1 MPSSGN
7 QVPGFL
13 VIEGNIGAGKTSLV
27 KKIAADY
34 NLKEVYERFSDN
46 PFLPKFYQDS
56 ERYAFPLE
64 LSFLADRYNQIN
76 HELTSFSLFSNGV
89 IADYFFPKTL
99 IFARKTLSDD
109 EFELFSQLFHIIFKK
124 TPRPD
129 KIVFLWNPIEK
140 LLANISKRGREYEQ
154 QIRAEY
160 LKEIH
165 DSYID
170 FFNQNPIYEVQF
182 IDCTHLDFVNNEED
196 YRAVCH
202 QIFGKCPEP
211 NVSLLR

>member
-1 MPSSGN
+1 MEQPK
-7 QVPGFL
+7 FL

-27 KKIAADY
+27 KKLAADY
-34 NLKEVYERFSDN
+34 NFKDVYERFSDN
-46 PFLPKFYQDS
+46 PFLPKFYNDM

-64 LSFLADRYNQIN
+64 LSFLADRYNQIT
-76 HELTSFSLFSNGV
+76 HELSSYSLFSQGV

-129 KIVFLWNPIEK
+129 RLVFLWNPIEK
-140 LLANISKRGREYEQ
+140 LVKNISTRGREYEQ
-154 QIRAEY
+154 TIRPEY

-170 FFNQNPIYEVQF
+170 FFNQNPSYEVQF
-182 IDCTHLDFVNNEED
+182 IDCTDLDFVNNESD
-196 YRAVCH
+196 YKEICKL
-202 QIFGKCPEP
+202 IFG
-211 NVSLLR
+211 